1 MSIILSPAGDD
12 GGAAAALVLLHLQ
25 PGLLPVH
32 QHQHGV
38 GGASGRGGEWLHVAH
53 HLRTVQALA
62 RPWHTDITLYLPMS
76 TNIYQ
81 YLYLFLLISTNIYQ
95 YLAISLISISTNIYQ
110 YPISTWHVGDQPVNV
125 LLAAEGGDAL
135 VQDHDGVELP
145 GLGRPPHLGPVPH
158 GARHHGVTHPGP
170 EPWPPADTD
179 IVDVG
184 QTSGYKPWSPDGGH
198 LAGGGGQLGG
208 HHLDPLRGRH
218 RDRGGSCCTAAPGD
232 EEEESY
238 SPFYIHVLIISDLV
252 LETVTAG
259 LAGCMGVVWAV
270 ICRYNI
276 DIIDI
281 TVQIM

>member
-1 MSIILSPAGDD
+1 
-12 GGAAAALVLLHLQ
+12 
-25 PGLLPVH
+25 
-32 QHQHGV
+32 
-38 GGASGRGGEWLHVAH
+38 
-53 HLRTVQALA
+53 
-62 RPWHTDITLYLPMS
+62 MS

-184 QTSGYKPWSPDGGH
+184 QISRYNPGH
-198 LAGGGGQLGG
+198 LMEA
-208 HHLDPLRGRH
+208 
-218 RDRGGSCCTAAPGD
+218 TWPGV
-232 EEEESY
+232 EAS
-238 SPFYIHVLIISDLV
+238 
-252 LETVTAG
+252 LEGTTSTHSEAVTAIG
-259 LAGCMGVVWAV
+259 AAV
-270 ICRYNI
+270 AA
-276 DIIDI
+276 
-281 TVQIM
+281 VAVLLLGAEV